1 MPETTAIEVQNFNS
15 AIVVKIL
22 LKDLDETHI
31 KDVRDQIAP
40 VIAASP
46 HLPFILDMSLVKFI
60 PSLTLGMLVKL
71 LQEFK
76 SRGQRLVLASLQPTV
91 RQVFA
96 ITRLDRLFEIQ
107 PDPQTAATA
116 LTPATPA

>member
-1 MPETTAIEVQNFNS
+1 MPETNAIEVTNL
-15 AIVVKIL
+15 AGAVVIKVL

-31 KDVRDQIAP
+31 KSVREEMVP
-40 VIAASP
+40 VITASP
-46 HLPFILDMSLVKFI
+46 NSPFILDMSLVKFI
-60 PSLTLGMLVKL
+60 PSLTLGQLVKL

-76 SRGQRLVLASLQPTV
+76 SRGQKFVLASLQPTV

-107 PDPQTAATA
+107 PDTQTAATA
-116 LTPATPA
+116 LAATPG